1 MYPTKLSCLI
11 YSLLEVVSMC
21 QELSAV
27 DHRLTQM
34 ASLLQSFGASFLRSE
49 LMNHPVYLQSGLGA
63 TTCLHICI
71 SRNLKGWGQWVL
83 QKLLFCTRLGGIAF
97 PSSRKSFLISAIMP
111 ISNLLLIV
119 SHMKG
124 WCSQAEPCSA
134 PAIGAAWEQVY
145 SGGPALDYHLSLW
158 PEGPKHQRHLSCSP
172 PQPQYLQQ
180 CDFWHIICTQNV
192 SGE

>member
-83 QKLLFCTRLGGIAF
+83 QKLLFCTRLRGIAF
-97 PSSRKSFLISAIMP
+97 PSSRKSFLISVIMP
-111 ISNLLLIV
+111 HIQFAPHCFSYERMVLSSRAVL
-119 SHMKG
+119 
-124 WCSQAEPCSA
+124 CPCRR
-134 PAIGAAWEQVY
+134 Y
-145 SGGPALDYHLSLW
+145 SLGTGVLRWAS
-158 PEGPKHQRHLSCSP
+158 
-172 PQPQYLQQ
+172 
-180 CDFWHIICTQNV
+180 T
-192 SGE
+192 